1 MKKLMIVLAL
11 TLMITAGCTNQETPK
26 EESLID
32 SNSTHTE
39 EAEEST
45 EHTTDEDSHAEESDD
60 QGDSHAKEEHK
71 ETIIPQAELDNA
83 LSRKNALDIKASDSD
98 MEEIS
103 LEPESES
110 WEPRVL
116 KQYTED
122 NELIKMTVTEPTDAG
137 KMTGLTTFYYDQGE
151 LFFVESS
158 FANYV
163 FKEGHL
169 IVWSDENYN
178 VLEMSKADLER
189 REEVLVEYLI
199 NYLEMFNVGDK

>member
-1 MKKLMIVLAL
+1 MKKLIMVLAL
-11 TLMITAGCTNQETPK
+11 TLIMTAGCTNQETPK
-26 EESLID
+26 EDSLID
-32 SNSTHTE
+32 SNPTQTEEAEQGGEHSSEDDTHTE
-39 EAEEST
+39 EAN
-45 EHTTDEDSHAEESDD
+45 EH
-60 QGDSHAKEEHK
+60 GDSHVEEEHK

-83 LSRKNALDIKASDSD
+83 LSRKNALDIKASDAD
-98 MEEIS
+98 MEEIT

-110 WEPRVL
+110 WDPRVI
-116 KQYTED
+116 KQYTEN

-163 FKEGHL
+163 FKDGHL
-169 IVWSDENYN
+169 VVWSDENYKI
-178 VLEMSKADLER
+178 LDMSKADLER
-189 REEVLVEYLI
+189 REEVLVDYLV